1 MSLEKTFPIYKKTHA
16 SGNVGYRVDMGPI
29 GGKRVFKSFATQEAA
44 ERFRQRCLET
54 QKKKKPLDL
63 RDLDDVMRHDVLGAV
78 AKLREHNATIAQA
91 VDFFLKHSRPA
102 KANATIGEIMEQF
115 KAVKQKSGRTAKYLD
130 TSWKTFFV
138 PFRDHFKNCEI
149 SDVTSTACELYFY
162 KSKTWSA
169 TTRRSHLRHVSV
181 LFNFAVERG
190 YAGINPIDDVE
201 RPKKPPGTSRQRVVT
216 VENVI
221 KLLRYALDH
230 GYKAECASL
239 VLVLFCGVRVDEVGR
254 LKWEDLSLDENPPVV
269 ILGEDVTKTGK
280 TRINPIPKNALEWLQ
295 PLRDKGSITSANYE
309 GRMRYLRQSAK
320 AGFKQNSARICFA
333 SYHLARYEDAP
344 KTAFL
349 LGHDSP
355 TLLYSTYKALVTKE
369 AAIRYWKITPDY
381 DGRNDV
387 ISVPSEAE
395 IADVR
400 SRALLKVLQTPRK
413 D

>member
-1 MSLEKTFPIYKKTHA
+1 MSLEKSFPIYKKAHA
-16 SGNVGYRVDMGPI
+16 SGNVGYRVDMGEM
-29 GGKRVFKSFATQEAA
+29 GGKRIFKSFPTQEAA
-44 ERFRQRCLET
+44 ERFQRRCIES
-54 QKKKKPLDL
+54 QKKKKPVDL
-63 RDLDDVMRHDVLGAV
+63 RDLDDVMRHEVLSAV

-102 KANATIGEIMEQF
+102 KANCTIGEVMEEF
-115 KAVKQKSGRTAKYLD
+115 KSVKQKSGRTAKYLD
-130 TSWKTFFV
+130 TAGKTFFV
-138 PFRDHFKNCEI
+138 PFRDHFKNCEVG
-149 SDVTSTACELYFY
+149 DVTSEACERYFY
-162 KSKTWSA
+162 RSKTWSA

-201 RPKKPPGTSRQRVVT
+201 RPKKPPGTSRHRVVT
-216 VENVI
+216 VANVI

-239 VLVLFCGVRVDEVGR
+239 VLVLFCGVRVDEVSR
-254 LKWEDLSLDENPPVV
+254 LKWQDLNLDEDSPVV
-269 ILGEDVTKTGK
+269 MLGEDVTKTGK

-295 PLRDKGSITSANYE
+295 MLRDKGSITPSNYE
-309 GRMRYLRQSAK
+309 SRMRYIRQSAD

-381 DGRNDV
+381 DGENDFL
-387 ISVPSEAE
+387 PPPPTEAQLAE
-395 IADVR
+395 KRREGILK
-400 SRALLKVLQTPRK
+400 ALNS
-413 D
+413 